1 MEKIQ
6 KTQKSRKANFNN
18 SYIGG
23 KNPQHVMCPL
33 CINEPFSVKRGLGES
48 EKSTDPEHKLFAA
61 INFSE
66 QTPFLK
72 QALVFMCLHYKS
84 FKKKK
89 IVEKKEKLLVT
100 SNISFSQCLL
110 PIWRTFCNLNLK
122 LLSANSF
129 SLEESKVCHIG
140 KG

>member
-33 CINEPFSVKRGLGES
+33 CINEPFSVKRGLA
-48 EKSTDPEHKLFAA
+48 KSTDPEHKLFAA
-61 INFSE
+61 IHFSE

-89 IVEKKEKLLVT
+89 KMWKKGEIAR
-100 SNISFSQCLL
+100 N
-110 PIWRTFCNLNLK
+110 
-122 LLSANSF
+122 
-129 SLEESKVCHIG
+129 E
-140 KG
+140 